1 MMGFWRTYAWL
12 LVMCILLHPL
22 NVNSA
27 EDYSY
32 FYGRITDMTQDGKI
46 VRLNTENKN
55 IKLFRSGDILKFKTI
70 KGEKG
75 KECLGYVR
83 DTDDAYLVFSVTSYS
98 SCWDKDYKM
107 RIGTLLRIN
116 SERLFERL
124 KDAKVFR
131 EVLKKRK
138 EDFLS
143 QLNDVNTWLWTFK
156 QQKLKAIA
164 SYDQEIEKLKMAKQQ
179 EMSNLSLKRKDYLHL
194 QRELKFRLDELDRD
208 IEFYRIENAR
218 VLRDRWAMDRD
229 LGKEFINP
237 NKKVYNR

>member
-1 MMGFWRTYAWL
+1 MKVFLSPYIPVVIIFVLFQVGRAST
-12 LVMCILLHPL
+12 PP
-22 NVNSA
+22 
-27 EDYSY
+27 DYSY
-32 FYGRITDMTQDGKI
+32 FYGRITDMTADGKI

-55 IKLFRSGDILKFKTI
+55 IKLFRAGDILKFKTI
-70 KGEKG
+70 KGEID

-83 DTDDAYLVFSVTSYS
+83 DTDGAYLVFSVTSYS
-98 SCWDKDYKM
+98 ACWDKDYKM

-143 QLNDVNTWLWTFK
+143 QLNEVNTWLWTFK
-156 QQKLKAIA
+156 QQKLKAVA
-164 SYDQEIEKLKMAKQQ
+164 KFDQEIEKMKMEKQQ
-179 EMSNLSLKRKDYLHL
+179 EISNLSLKRKDFLHL

-229 LGKEFINP
+229 LGLEVVSPHKKIF
-237 NKKVYNR
+237 NK